1 MGQVL
6 VARYGQHQWILQVM
20 EMVVA
25 SVDGGIK
32 QLTGTPGPAQNA
44 QSFTQVDPNHYAM
57 GARTAQE
64 VKVAPAAHSGHIPAV
79 QPSQVPQAQQ
89 AQAAM
94 QAGQVD
100 MFAQLSQIADPALQ
114 QLGQPI
120 PGQPMPPPTQPPIQ
134 TPGGLILPPG
144 QGQPD
149 AGPVSGDD
157 DDPLFFL

>member
-1 MGQVL
+1 
-6 VARYGQHQWILQVM
+6 M

-32 QLTGTPGPAQNA
+32 QLTGTPGPSQNA
-44 QSFTQVDPNHYAM
+44 QSFTQVDQNHYTM

-79 QPSQVPQAQQ
+79 QPEQVPQAQQ
-89 AQAAM
+89 AQQAM
-94 QAGQVD
+94 RDNKPD
-100 MFAQLSQIADPALQ
+100 MFAQLAQIQDPALQ

-120 PGQPMPPPTQPPIQ
+120 PGQPMPPSTQPPIQ

-157 DDPLFFL
+157 DDPMQWML

>member
-1 MGQVL
+1 
-6 VARYGQHQWILQVM
+6 M

-32 QLTGTPGPAQNA
+32 QLTGTPGPMQNA
-44 QSFTQVDPNHYAM
+44 QSFTRVDQNHYAM
-57 GARTAQE
+57 GARTAGE
-64 VKVAPAAHSGHIPAV
+64 VQAAPAAHSGHIPAV
-79 QPSQVPQAQQ
+79 QPSQVPQARQAQQ
-89 AQAAM
+89 AIQE
-94 QAGQVD
+94 GQVD

-120 PGQPMPPPTQPPIQ
+120 PGQPMPPPMQPPIQ

-157 DDPLFFL
+157 DDSMQWML